1 MRRLFAIA
9 AFALMMPVPI
19 FCAITGSPAPQKA
32 AESDASPRSV
42 TLLDDGWRI
51 YALPD
56 FTSWPAEAEL
66 SYGQIQQLKPPV
78 PGQGWLPDHLPD
90 DYIVR
95 GTFSPEPN
103 SSLLADGAVCPLGG
117 RECGPPGAEPQ
128 QGHTGALNRPGR
140 NNYGG
145 HGYLPVY
152 PAWYERDLNLPESDR
167 DKNVWLDFGGV
178 YRDAIVFINGKF
190 VAQHP
195 GGYTAF
201 RLNITSEVRFGQPNT
216 IAVFVDPRWF
226 EGWWYEGGGIYR
238 HVQLIVTGKLHI
250 TPWGTFVK
258 ARVHGAI
265 HSGLPGGDH
274 AAAQLNLET
283 TVRNDEAGRRKFT
296 LISQVVDPAG
306 KVAASRSTA
315 EELEPGVE
323 STFTQRVALDDA
335 LLWSLGHRNLYRLRT
350 TLRTHNAAGGE
361 LTTSFGIR
369 TLRFDPDKG
378 FFLNGKRVEIQG
390 MCVHQDFPG
399 VGIAA
404 PDNLW
409 SWRIEKLQAM
419 GANAYRTSHGPVS
432 DTFYDDAD
440 RMGMLVMAENRHLG
454 DTYFPKASPETGYS
468 DLSDV
473 KSMVLRLRNHPSII
487 MWSLGNEEGEGKT
500 PHGAQIFAAMKQ
512 AIDKIDS
519 TRPITAAV
527 NGGYDEHGF
536 IPGEDILGMNYH
548 NDEFAAVHARFPKL
562 MIYGSEDVNAKS
574 SRGTLET
581 SQPRGLCSE
590 YGCDTDLDSGP
601 WRSWTPVAK
610 DPFVAGEYV
619 WTAFDYRGEPNPF
632 SWPAVSSQTGA
643 MDLAGFPKPDY
654 YYWKAVWQR
663 NPSVHI
669 SPAWTLPTDQI
680 GKDVLVR
687 VFSNCDR
694 VELVLNGKSMGLRDV
709 PEDHYLDWH
718 LRYAPG
724 TLAAVGYK
732 AARVVVRDIERTAG
746 APAALRL
753 TAEVGSLHASSEDVA
768 PIAVAIVD
776 AKGNIVPTAEN
787 EIQFFVSGDGTLAG
801 VANGDPIS
809 HELNVAPQRKAFH
822 GLAMVL
828 VSAADHPGAISVR
841 VQADGLPTASITI
854 PVVVDPSSFAHHS
867 QQ

>member
-9 AFALMMPVPI
+9 AFALMVPAPI
-19 FCAITGSPAPQKA
+19 FSATTRASAPQKA
-32 AESDASPRSV
+32 AESDESPRSV
-42 TLLDDGWRI
+42 ILLDDGWRF
-51 YALPD
+51 YPLPD
-56 FTSWPAEAEL
+56 FASWPAQAEL
-66 SYGQIQQLKPPV
+66 SQEQIQQLRPPAL
-78 PGQGWLPDHLPD
+78 GQGWRQVHLPD

-103 SSLLADGAVCPLGG
+103 ASLLADGAVCPLGG
-117 RECGPPGAEPQ
+117 RECGLPGAEPD
-128 QGHTGALNRPGR
+128 QGHPGALNRAGR

-152 PAWYERDLNLPESDR
+152 PAWYERDFNLPESDR
-167 DKNVWLDFGGV
+167 VKNVWLDFGGV

-201 RLNITSEVRFGQPNT
+201 RLNITSAVRFGEQNT
-216 IAVFVDPRWF
+216 IAIFVDPRWF

-250 TPWGTFVK
+250 APWGTFVD
-258 ARVHGAI
+258 ARVRGAI

-283 TVRNDEAGRRKFT
+283 TVRNDEAGRRDFT

-306 KVAASRSTA
+306 KVVASRSIA
-315 EELEPGVE
+315 EELEPGAE
-323 STFTQRVALDDA
+323 SNFTQQVALDDA
-335 LLWSLGHRNLYRLRT
+335 LLWSLEHRNLYQLRT
-350 TLRTHNAAGGE
+350 TLRAGNSAGDE
-361 LTTSFGIR
+361 MTTSFGIR

-409 SWRIEKLQAM
+409 RWRIEELQAM
-419 GANAYRTSHGPVS
+419 GANAYRTAHGPVS

-454 DTYFPKASPETGYS
+454 DTYFPKASPETGLS
-468 DLSDV
+468 DLSEV

-527 NGGYDEHGF
+527 NGGYDAHGF
-536 IPGEDILGMNYH
+536 IPEEDILGMNYH
-548 NDEFAAVHARFPKL
+548 NDEFAAVHARFPHL

-590 YGCDTDLDSGP
+590 YGCEADLDSGP

-610 DPFVAGEYV
+610 SPFVAGEFV

-632 SWPAVSSQTGA
+632 SWPAVTSQTGA

-663 NPSVHI
+663 RPSVHI
-669 SPAWTLPTDQI
+669 SPAWSLPTDQI

-694 VELVLNGKSMGLRDV
+694 VALVLNGKSMGLRDV
-709 PEDHYLDWH
+709 PDDHYLDWH
-718 LRYAPG
+718 VRYAAG
-724 TLAAVGYK
+724 TLTALGYK
-732 AARVVVRDIERTAG
+732 ANRVIVRDVERTAG
-746 APAALRL
+746 APATLRL
-753 TAEVGSLHASSEDVA
+753 TAEVSSLHASSEDVA
-768 PIAVAIVD
+768 PIAVAVVD
-776 AKGNIVPTAEN
+776 ASGNVVFTADN
-787 EIQFFVSGDGTLAG
+787 EIQFSVSGEGTLAG
-801 VANGDPIS
+801 VANGDPAS
-809 HELNVAPQRKAFH
+809 HELNVAPQRKAYH
-822 GLAMVL
+822 GVAMVL
-828 VSAADHPGAISVR
+828 VSASDHPGAISVR
-841 VQADGLPTASITI
+841 VQASGLPTASITI

-867 QQ
+867 Q

>member
-9 AFALMMPVPI
+9 AFALMIPAPT
-19 FCAITGSPAPQKA
+19 FPAASRSSAPQKT
-32 AESDASPRSV
+32 AESGASPRSV
-42 TLLDDGWRI
+42 TLLDDGWRF
-51 YALPD
+51 YPLPD
-56 FTSWPAEAEL
+56 FASWPAEAEL
-66 SYGQIQQLKPPV
+66 SQEQIQQLRPPA
-78 PGQGWLPDHLPD
+78 PGEGWRPVHLPD

-103 SSLLADGAVCPLGG
+103 ASLLADGAVCPLGG
-117 RECGPPGAEPQ
+117 RECGLPGAEPQ
-128 QGHTGALNRPGR
+128 QGHPGALNRPGR
-140 NNYGG
+140 NSYGG
-145 HGYLPVY
+145 HGYLPIY
-152 PAWYERDLNLPESDR
+152 PAWYERDLNFPESDR
-167 DKNVWLDFGGV
+167 DRNVWLDFGGV

-201 RLNITSEVRFGQPNT
+201 RLNITSAVRFGQKNI
-216 IAVFVDPRWF
+216 IAIFVDPRWF

-250 TPWGTFVK
+250 APWGTFVD
-258 ARVHGAI
+258 ARVPEAI
-265 HSGLPGGDH
+265 HLGSSGGDH
-274 AAAQLNLET
+274 AAAQLNIET
-283 TVRNDEAGRRKFT
+283 TVRNDGTARRNFT

-306 KVAASRSTA
+306 KVVTSRSTA
-315 EELEPGVE
+315 EELEPGTE
-323 STFTQRVALDDA
+323 STFKQQMALADA
-335 LLWSLGHRNLYRLRT
+335 LLWSLEHPNLYRLRT
-350 TLRTHNAAGGE
+350 TLRGATAAQDE
-361 LTTSFGIR
+361 TTTSFGIR
-369 TLRFDPDKG
+369 ALRFDPDKG
-378 FFLNGKRVEIQG
+378 FFLNGKHVEIQG

-409 SWRIEKLQAM
+409 RWRLEEFQAM
-419 GANAYRTSHGPVS
+419 GANAYRTAHGPVS

-454 DTYFPKASPETGYS
+454 DTYFPKSSPDTGYS
-468 DLSDV
+468 DLSEV
-473 KSMVLRLRNHPSII
+473 NSMVLRLRNHPSII

-500 PHGAQIFAAMKQ
+500 PHGARIFAAMKQ

-527 NGGYDEHGF
+527 NGEYDEKGF
-536 IPGEDILGMNYH
+536 IPEEDILGMNYH
-548 NDEFAAVHARFPKL
+548 NDEFTAVHARFPHL

-610 DPFVAGEYV
+610 SPFVAGEFV

-632 SWPAVSSQTGA
+632 SWPAVTSQTGA

-654 YYWKAVWQR
+654 YYWKAMWQR
-663 NPSVHI
+663 SPSVHI
-669 SPAWTLPTDQI
+669 SPVWSLSSDQI
-680 GKDVLVR
+680 GKDILVR

-709 PEDHYLDWH
+709 TDDHYLDWH
-718 LRYAPG
+718 VRYAPG
-724 TLAAVGYK
+724 TLMALGYK
-732 AARVVVRDIERTAG
+732 ATRVVARDVERTAG
-746 APAALRL
+746 APVALRL
-753 TAEVGSLHASSEDVA
+753 TAEVNSLHANSEDVA
-768 PIAVAIVD
+768 PIAVAVVD
-776 AKGNIVPTAEN
+776 ASGNVVFTADH
-787 EIQFFVSGDGTLAG
+787 EIQFSVSGEGTLAG
-801 VANGDPIS
+801 VANGDPAS
-809 HELNVAPQRKAFH
+809 HELNVAPLRKAYH

-828 VSAADHPGAISVR
+828 VRAADHPGTIFVR
-841 VQADGLPTASITI
+841 VQASGLRAASITI
-854 PVVVDPSSFAHHS
+854 PVVFDPSNFAQHS
-867 QQ
+867 H